1 MNSAI
6 AGQADYSYWLKVRIW
21 DSREAAALLLGYEP
35 DYAYGYG
42 PDENGFVEDKIDP
55 LRSAI
60 RDKANKLETILE
72 RAQLA
77 GEFGKV
83 QLNQGGGVW
92 GGTVSPFDWTAWAKS
107 NNIDCVEELLNA
119 VADIKEQKDSE
130 TDDIH
135 PRRETTLL
143 RDIGA
148 LLHVL
153 KETTQE
159 SDANIIRHLDDLF
172 GHIPGIAKSTLE
184 RDFAAAK
191 RELKNY

>member
-1 MNSAI
+1 MNSDT

-42 PDENGFVEDKIDP
+42 PDELGSVENKIDP

-83 QLNQGGGVW
+83 RLNQGGGVW
-92 GGTVSPFDWTAWAKS
+92 GGTVSPFDWMAWAKS
-107 NNIDCVEELLNA
+107 NNIDCVEALLNA
-119 VADIKEQKDSE
+119 VAETKEQDDSE
-130 TDDIH
+130 ADDIH

-143 RDIGA
+143 RVIGA
-148 LLHVL
+148 LLQEL
-153 KETTQE
+153 KESTDQ
-159 SDANIIRHLDDLF
+159 SQANIIKRIDDQH
-172 GHIPGIAKSTLE
+172 GHKSGISKSQLE
-184 RDFAAAK
+184 NDFAEAN
-191 RELKNY
+191 RRLKDW